1 MEKNLVADEKI
12 QLVINGFEKFQRH
25 MIEKGNFDCDEFK
38 NFMNQIFSQADYHK
52 NNIRGGG

>member
-38 NFMNQIFSQADYHK
+38 NFMNQVYFYLAMTK
-52 NNIRGGG
+52 NQY